1 MLFAAPEGVTTKVR
15 VGNIILLCLIR
26 DCLMILLVVKDVI
39 WRDYIPIFIEYRSRI
54 SPCSPGYRISRR
66 ISWTR
71 PEHALPLALSDV
83 FGEAAKVVLA
93 GNGVL
98 ICGDKVPVVLIFR
111 LFGVDEGIGRDARG
125 KEVIAEFGAKC
136 CA

>member
-1 MLFAAPEGVTTKVR
+1 MLLAAPEGVTTLVR
-15 VGNIILLCLIR
+15 VESVRLLCL
-26 DCLMILLVVKDVI
+26 
-39 WRDYIPIFIEYRSRI
+39 SHI
-54 SPCSPGYRISRR
+54 STCSPGGGISRR
-66 ISWTR
+66 ILSTR

-83 FGEAAKVVLA
+83 FGKAAKVVLA

-111 LFGVDEGIGRDARG
+111 LFGIDEGIGRDARG
-125 KEVIAEFGAKC
+125 KEVIAEFAAKC